1 MDGLRT
7 YYGNIVACRPFEK
20 LWTWAPHASQAFTR
34 TEKRTRLGLTD
45 KGSNLP
51 PAPGLCHFGVAI
63 FVIPLAAVTG
73 NPIGIKLEQ
82 ANLVV
87 GACKL

>member
-1 MDGLRT
+1 MDGLRA

-20 LWTWAPHASQAFTR
+20 LWTWAPHTSQAFTR
-34 TEKRTRLGLTD
+34 TDKRVRF
-45 KGSNLP
+45 KRVSSSPNLP
-51 PAPGLCHFGVAI
+51 PAPRLCHFGVAI
-63 FVIPLAAVTG
+63 FVIPLAAVAG

-87 GACKL
+87 GACQL